1 MRAYHSPR
9 KNYTKPN
16 KTERKG
22 LVNTRVGQGW
32 YRDALIERW
41 NGTCPLTGCSQLKIL
56 IASHIV
62 GWAEDESNRLNVDNG
77 ILLSPNADALFDKN
91 LISFTDDG
99 ELQRQKTLM

>member
-1 MRAYHSPR
+1 M
-9 KNYTKPN
+9 
-16 KTERKG
+16 
-22 LVNTRVGQGW
+22 
-32 YRDALIERW
+32 
-41 NGTCPLTGCSQLKIL
+41 TGCSQLKIL

-99 ELQRQKTLM
+99 ELITAKDFNVDDLIRLGVDKFKKLPVTEEMKPFLRVHREKLK